1 MQLTTQVQTTYD
13 MISSLNAWFSF
24 QEGRPLDYWHF
35 SSVAHDSEQPIR
47 YLYIHNEDST
57 LGNAMDT
64 IFKP

>member
-1 MQLTTQVQTTYD
+1 MV
-13 MISSLNAWFSF
+13 SSLSEWFTF
-24 QEGRPLDYWHF
+24 QEDRPLDYWHF

-47 YLYIHNEDST
+47 YMYIHNEDST

>member
-1 MQLTTQVQTTYD
+1 MVP
-13 MISSLNAWFSF
+13 SLNAWITF
-24 QEGRPLDYWHF
+24 QEDRPLDYGYF

-47 YLYIHNEDST
+47 YMYIHNEDST